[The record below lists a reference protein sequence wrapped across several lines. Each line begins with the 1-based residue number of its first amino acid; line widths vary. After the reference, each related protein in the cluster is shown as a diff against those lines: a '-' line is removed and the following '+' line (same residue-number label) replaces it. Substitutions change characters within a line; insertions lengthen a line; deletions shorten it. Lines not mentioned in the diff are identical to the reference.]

1 MHERDGP
8 LPEGQ
13 LARIVL
19 EGVQSGEVRRLPG
32 FRKGLHTVP
41 DRVTPTTEA
50 FLGKLCV
57 AELEGEGEALFRLA
71 RTAFGYKRRDLSFS
85 VTGPTGLLT
94 ARHFT
99 FERTYSLDPGDPAQY
114 LLSFRLSQLRGAD
127 PDLPAKLDSL
137 FPALFSTLQFPLDEA
152 VSVEG
157 LIDGV
162 EALDESSP
170 LSVDYPPDCRECTIR
185 VPGVAAEAIC
195 NGHSLALRFPGLH
208 GPSEIFTAFGE
219 VRVAFLA
226 SGAGDLGALVRR

>member
-1 MHERDGP
+1 MNEGEGP

-13 LARIVL
+13 LARLVL

-50 FLGKLCV
+50 FLGKLC
-57 AELEGEGEALFRLA
+57 APELEGEGEALFREA
-71 RTAFGYKRRDLSFS
+71 RATFGYKRRDLSFS
-85 VTGPTGLLT
+85 VSGPTGMLA

-99 FERTYSLDPGDPAQY
+99 LEKTYALDPSDPSLY
-114 LLSFRLSQLRGAD
+114 LLTHRLAQLRGAD
-127 PDLPAKLDSL
+127 PDLPAKLDAL
-137 FPALFSTLQFPLDEA
+137 FPALFSTLLFPLDEA

-162 EALDESSP
+162 EALDENSP
-170 LSVDYPPDCRECTIR
+170 LTVDYPPDCRECTIR

-208 GPSEIFTAFGE
+208 GPTEIFTAFGQ
-219 VRVAFLA
+219 VRSAFLA
-226 SGAGDLGALVRR
+226 SGAGDLSALVRR